1 MGMNNLI
8 LLLVQQ
14 GEAWNL
20 KIFKYTVLKLF
31 IENLYIYTVY
41 FNIFTPPFS
50 LLSTHNFGSFICFN
64 NPLSTVS
71 LAHMGMGEGGVTH
84 QGPHP

>member
-41 FNIFTPPFS
+41 FNIFTPPF
-50 LLSTHNFGSFICFN
+50 LSCPLTTLGPLFVLITH
-64 NPLSTVS
+64 
-71 LAHMGMGEGGVTH
+71 
-84 QGPHP
+84 